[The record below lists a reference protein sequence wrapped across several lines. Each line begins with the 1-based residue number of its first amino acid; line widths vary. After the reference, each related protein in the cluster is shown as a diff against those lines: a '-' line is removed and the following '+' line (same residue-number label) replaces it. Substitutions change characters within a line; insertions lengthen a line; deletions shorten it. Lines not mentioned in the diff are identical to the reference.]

1 MQKADEIMKIVH
13 SNNGVI
19 SSGQLTSLGIHRY
32 YLRRLV
38 DKGILERTARG
49 IYALPNVL
57 EDEFLTLQTKY
68 KRGIFSNNT
77 ALYLHGLTDR
87 TPDRFEMTFP
97 LNYNTSQLPADSVV
111 FYRVK
116 NEWYSLGIVSV
127 KTPSGNTV
135 SAYSIERSLCEI
147 LKGRSNVGI
156 EIISAAYKQWAGNK
170 KKDLQS
176 LSKYAK
182 IFRVEKKVTSYL
194 EVLL

>member
-1 MQKADEIMKIVH
+1 
-13 SNNGVI
+13 
-19 SSGQLTSLGIHRY
+19 
-32 YLRRLV
+32 
-38 DKGILERTARG
+38 LERTARG
-49 IYALPNVL
+49 IYALPNIL

-68 KRGIFSNNT
+68 KRGIFSHNT

-87 TPDRFEMTFP
+87 TPNRFEMTFP

-127 KTPSGNTV
+127 KTPFGNTV

-147 LKGRSNVGI
+147 LKSRSNVGI
-156 EIISAAYKQWAGNK
+156 EIVSAAFKQWAGNK
-170 KKDLQS
+170 RKDLQS